1 MSAKDEYTEQ
11 LIWQHQ
17 ADTSELIKLS
27 NIVKEQKQGILDD
40 LQGLYEDCLQ
50 KQQQWEKKN
59 G

>member
-1 MSAKDEYTEQ
+1 MNAKDQYTEQ

-17 ADTSELIKLS
+17 ADTSELIKQS
-27 NIVKEQKQGILDD
+27 NIVAEAAQGILDD

-50 KQQQWEKKN
+50 KQKQQEKEN